1 MKNHNLRLV
10 IVFIIMVAI
19 FILIS
24 FLLKDVI
31 YIIDDDVIN
40 LINII
45 SNNILSKV
53 NKQNILLGILG
64 SFASLIISFFLMLIP
79 FLFVGVIFI
88 LIHCQIYRLH
98 SKANKMFFL
107 FLNLSPLLFLILLVN
122 TGLLFIVDKFL
133 LGCYLPLLICF
144 VMLAV
149 SSVVLFIFKKPKVQ

>member
-1 MKNHNLRLV
+1 MKNHNLRLG
-10 IVFIIMVAI
+10 IIFIIMVAI
-19 FILIS
+19 LILIS

-31 YIIDDDVIN
+31 YISDDDFIN
-40 LINII
+40 LFNTI

-53 NKQNILLGILG
+53 NKQNILLGILV
-64 SFASLIISFFLMLIP
+64 SFGSLIISFFLLLIP
-79 FLFVGVIFI
+79 FLVVGVIFI

-107 FLNLSPLLFLILLVN
+107 FLNLSPLLFLLLLGK

-133 LGCYLPLLICF
+133 LGCCLPLLICF
-144 VMLAV
+144 AMLAL